1 MVVTHSV
8 RAVKFQLASR
18 AMLAGPLSLLCLAA
32 PVAAAPSAAVAKHA
46 CPNAPKRAQPAAAEW
61 PKKAPARV
69 VLVLKG
75 TGGGGSGFWR
85 QLAADLMP

>member
-1 MVVTHSV
+1 MVVIRSV
-8 RAVKFQLASR
+8 RVAV
-18 AMLAGPLSLLCLAA
+18 LSLLCLAA
-32 PVAAAPSAAVAKHA
+32 PVAATPSAAGAKHA

-69 VLVLKG
+69 VVVLKSS